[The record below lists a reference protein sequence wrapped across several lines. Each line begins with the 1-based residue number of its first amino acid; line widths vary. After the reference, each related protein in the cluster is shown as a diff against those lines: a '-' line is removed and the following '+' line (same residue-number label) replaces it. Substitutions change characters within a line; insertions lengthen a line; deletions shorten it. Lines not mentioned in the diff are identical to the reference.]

1 MQSEL
6 RCMQV
11 DAVTLE
17 KSLREPWLK
26 VPNINRSLV
35 TNVDSQPPLCA
46 SHLGVQNDMFNL
58 AFVSRLRWG
67 WWGGLLIT
75 CEGQSKERHVWL
87 WEANLFNVGA
97 IGTEHGVSGLQ
108 GELSRSCDYLRSDL
122 ERCGRCLSGMCWRG
136 LSEWQWLWT
145 CRTGRLCLPQEEV
158 GSYLAVSCNF
168 RSGIVV
174 DLYQ

>member
-1 MQSEL
+1 MITGSIVAMQSEL

-26 VPNINRSLV
+26 VPNIINRSLV

-46 SHLGVQNDMFNL
+46 SHLGVQNDMFNF

-75 CEGQSKERHVWL
+75 CEGRSKERHVWWL

-122 ERCGRCLSGMCWRG
+122 ERCGRCFWVGCAEEACLNGGGYGHVG
-136 LSEWQWLWT
+136 LGGCACHRRKWVPTL
-145 CRTGRLCLPQEEV
+145 L
-158 GSYLAVSCNF
+158 
-168 RSGIVV
+168 
-174 DLYQ
+174 